1 MKLPFS
7 IILGPILKTYFRS
20 SKVFCRHYA
29 FSVSVPYTYIF
40 SALGLVSLRFLK
52 RIFNY
57 YPLIRFTDVD
67 VNTKNLYVLYFFL
80 QDKKTNLKT
89 LDTIC
94 GERAFFV
101 FNLILHILKNCLFLK
116 KINIYL
122 FLQMVKNEK

>member
-57 YPLIRFTDVD
+57 YPFIKFTDVD
-67 VNTKNLYVLYFFL
+67 VTKQEKLILFIFLL
-80 QDKKTNLKT
+80 QDKKTNLKA

-94 GERAFFV
+94 GERAF
-101 FNLILHILKNCLFLK
+101 LFL
-116 KINIYL
+116 I
-122 FLQMVKNEK
+122 

>member
-20 SKVFCRHYA
+20 SKVFCQHYV

-57 YPLIRFTDVD
+57 YPFIRFTDVD
-67 VNTKNLYVLYFFL
+67 VNKKNLYYIFLL
-80 QDKKTNLKT
+80 QDKKINLKA
-89 LDTIC
+89 LDTVC
-94 GERAFFV
+94 GERSSSYLIYYYFKELSFSKKFKYLLV
-101 FNLILHILKNCLFLK
+101 FTDGK
-116 KINIYL
+116 K
-122 FLQMVKNEK
+122 